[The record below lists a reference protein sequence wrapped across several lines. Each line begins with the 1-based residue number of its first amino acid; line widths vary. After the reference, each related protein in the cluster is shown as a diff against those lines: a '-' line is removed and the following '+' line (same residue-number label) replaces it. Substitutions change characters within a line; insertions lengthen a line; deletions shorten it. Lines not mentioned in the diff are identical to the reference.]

1 MKSSER
7 PLSPHLQIYKPQL
20 TSILSIMH
28 RITGAA
34 LFVGC
39 FMLVWWVVALAMGPE
54 AHALFMAF
62 VHSWLG
68 MLFLVGWTFSFYY
81 HFANGLRH
89 LYWDLGR
96 GYDLSTTYKTGWFV
110 LGTSLVLTLVTLSF
124 FLLDGAL

>member
-20 TSILSIMH
+20 TSVLSIMH

-39 FMLVWWVVALAMGPE
+39 FMLVWWVAALALGAE
-54 AHALFMAF
+54 AHALFMTF
-62 VHSWLG
+62 IHSWIG
-68 MLFLVGWTFSFYY
+68 LFFLLGWTFSFYY

-110 LGTSLVLTLVTLSF
+110 LGVSLVFTALTAYF
-124 FLLDGAL
+124 FLSKGGL